1 MATSNVNII
10 SDYATVQ
17 RFKKM
22 SKFELDL
29 GKANLKQN
37 GNGKSTVMSI
47 SDPFGS
53 MFYKNYG
60 YMINKIG
67 RYGSISFYYTN
78 YSEANTIY
86 IFFNNSE
93 NEVKMPLDVLNVEE
107 WLSERLYEIQ
117 EKNKTMTNGA

>member
-1 MATSNVNII
+1 MAINNVNII
-10 SDYATVQ
+10 TDYSTAQ

-22 SKFELDL
+22 SKYELDL
-29 GKANLKQN
+29 GKRNLKQQ
-37 GNGKSTVMSI
+37 GNNTVMSI
-47 SDPFGS
+47 SDPFAAN
-53 MFYKNYG
+53 FFKNYG

-67 RYGSISFYYTN
+67 RYGSIAFYYTT

-86 IFFNNSE
+86 IFYNETE
-93 NEVKMPLDVLNVEE
+93 NEFKMPVEISNVEE